1 MSIPPVRV
9 LGAALRSLSVAVAA
23 LALSGCISLFPKA
36 DPSGL
41 YRFGHAAPPAVASTS
56 GSATGGAAT
65 EKTFGVFKTPTVFTR
80 AAMGDRILTVTN
92 GEAAYIAGA
101 RWVSPAVVL
110 FDESVARAFE
120 AESNPARLVTRG
132 ETAKAAMALRL
143 EVRSFETDYV
153 DGPKAAPEVLVEIR
167 AVMTRSG
174 DRALLGDKV
183 FQTRVKASDNR
194 VGAIV
199 QAYDQANSQVLTEVI
214 AWVGEA
220 GGKLPAE

>member
-9 LGAALRSLSVAVAA
+9 SGAALRLLSIAAAA

-41 YRFGHAAPPAVASTS
+41 YRFGHGSPPAAASTS
-56 GSATGGAAT
+56 
-65 EKTFGVFKTPTVFTR
+65 EKAFGVFKTPTVFTR

-101 RWVSPAVVL
+101 RWVSPAIVL

-143 EVRSFETDYV
+143 EVRSFEADYV
-153 DGPKAAPEVLVEIR
+153 DGPKAPPEVLVEIR

-174 DRALLGDKV
+174 DRALLGDRV
-183 FQTRVKASDNR
+183 FQARVKASDNR

-199 QAYDQANSQVLTEVI
+199 QAYDAANTQVLTEVI

-220 GGKLPAE
+220 GAKLPAE